1 MSERIRRREFIT
13 LLGGVAGA
21 WPVAVRAQKAA
32 MPAIAYISSRSAS
45 SDAQLVSAFRVG
57 LNSGGYFEGKNVT
70 IEFQLAEG
78 QYDRLP
84 GMMAD
89 AVARRVALILA
100 PGTPAGLAAK
110 AATSA
115 IPVLFNAGS
124 DPIEIGLVN
133 SLSRRGGNMT
143 GVLTLVGELALKDL
157 GILHELLPH
166 ARNIAILS
174 NPESRP
180 VARHLRELENA
191 AHSIGLQLVYAQA
204 RTEGELEATFE
215 TIVQQQAQALLV
227 VADPF
232 LFTSAQQIVALAA
245 RHALPAMY
253 FRREFADAGGLI
265 SYGSLT
271 SDSYRQLG
279 VYASRILN
287 GERPADLP
295 VAQPTKFE
303 LVINLKTAKTLGVD
317 VPNSMQLLADEVI
330 E

>member
-1 MSERIRRREFIT
+1 MKRREFIA
-13 LLGGVAGA
+13 LLGGAAATWPRVVGA
-21 WPVAVRAQKAA
+21 QEASKPV
-32 MPAIAYISSRSAS
+32 IAYVSSRSAS

-57 LNSGGYFEGKNVT
+57 LNSIGYFEGKNVT
-70 IEFQLAEG
+70 IEFQWAEG

-84 GMMAD
+84 GMMAE
-89 AVARRVALILA
+89 AVTKRVALILA
-100 PGTPAGLAAK
+100 PGSPAGLAAK
-110 AATSA
+110 AATST

-124 DPIEIGLVN
+124 DPVDIGLVD
-133 SLSRRGGNMT
+133 SLSRPGGNMT

-157 GILHELLPH
+157 GLLHELLPH

-174 NPESRP
+174 NPDSRP
-180 VARHLRELENA
+180 VARHLTELETA
-191 AHSIGLQLVYAQA
+191 AHSSGLQVVYAQA
-204 RTEGELEATFE
+204 RTQRELEATFA
-215 TIVQQQAQALLV
+215 TVIQQRVEALLV

-265 SYGSLT
+265 SYGSVT

-287 GERPADLP
+287 GEKPADLP
-295 VAQPTKFE
+295 VVQPTKFE
-303 LVINLKTAKTLGVD
+303 LIINLKTAKALGLD
-317 VPNSMQLLADEVI
+317 VPPMVLARADEVI

>member
-1 MSERIRRREFIT
+1 MKRREFIA
-13 LLGGVAGA
+13 LLGGAAATWPRVVGA
-21 WPVAVRAQKAA
+21 QEASKPV
-32 MPAIAYISSRSAS
+32 IAYVSSRSAS

-57 LNSGGYFEGKNVT
+57 LNSIGYFEGKNVT
-70 IEFQLAEG
+70 IEFQWAEG

-84 GMMAD
+84 GMMAE
-89 AVARRVALILA
+89 AVTKRVALILA
-100 PGTPAGLAAK
+100 PGSPAGLAAK
-110 AATSA
+110 AATST

-124 DPIEIGLVN
+124 DPVDIGLVD
-133 SLSRRGGNMT
+133 SLSRPGGNMT

-157 GILHELLPH
+157 GLLHELLPH
-166 ARNIAILS
+166 APNIAILS
-174 NPESRP
+174 NPDSRP
-180 VARHLRELENA
+180 VARHLTELETA
-191 AHSIGLQLVYAQA
+191 AHSIGLQVVYAQA
-204 RTEGELEATFE
+204 RTQRELEATFA
-215 TIVQQQAQALLV
+215 TVIQQRVEALLV

-265 SYGSLT
+265 SYGSVT

-287 GERPADLP
+287 GEKPADLP
-295 VAQPTKFE
+295 VVQPTKFE
-303 LVINLKTAKTLGVD
+303 LIINLKTAKALGLD
-317 VPNSMQLLADEVI
+317 VPPMVLARADGVI